1 MHLYKVKKP
10 LAASK
15 QYLHFCSQLN
25 MFSFLQPYRTIE
37 KQILLVIIA
46 EFFIQL
52 VNATFMNML
61 PLYLSTLHYS
71 KQEIA
76 GFISFRFLGV
86 FLLALP
92 LGVFIK
98 GKKVKPFFYA
108 SCIGVPFFALCIIY
122 FTEQAN
128 IPMIYA
134 SQLLWG
140 ASFTFIQIPILPFI
154 LRLSSQQNQTP
165 SIALSYSTWSFAGIL
180 SGIVIALLDYLNP
193 NLFNER
199 MVLIIFS
206 VLGFMGILMLL
217 LANINEGDFNAD
229 TELKKEKT
237 NYSLAQYDWGV
248 IIKAL
253 IPTLI
258 IAVGAGLTIP
268 FISLF
273 FQEVHGM
280 DKGSFSV
287 VSSIAAFLVAWG
299 ALLVP
304 NIKRNVGYKIAVPA
318 TQFLAIVSLVA
329 LATTQYYSYVSI
341 SVVIAIVC
349 YLLRQPLMNMAG
361 PMTTEIVMN
370 YVGEKNQEIVSA
382 LTSAIWSGSWFISG
396 LLVQV
401 LFGQGFSFVNIFLLT
416 ALLYSVGVIWYV
428 LLIRDYERKI
438 KA

>member
-1 MHLYKVKKP
+1 
-10 LAASK
+10 
-15 QYLHFCSQLN
+15 
-25 MFSFLQPYRTIE
+25 MFSFLQPYRSIE